1 MAGWLKGTRSAP
13 SGTGLPEP
21 ASGSLVYA
29 VGDIHGRLDLLEQ
42 LLDLLE
48 TDIRETISSA
58 SAILAPTV
66 IFLGDYIDRG
76 PQSAEVIERLISLEQ
91 KGGAEWVFLR
101 GNHDQ
106 AILDFIANPASG
118 PTWASYGGLDTLAS
132 YGVPLPSMRTRV
144 EHWAKTAT
152 ILVEKMP
159 LHHLRFLKDLIPLH
173 VSGSYAFVHA
183 GVRPELPLD
192 NQSVDDLLWIREPFL
207 SSRRKLSH
215 VIVHGH
221 TPTTEP
227 YNDSRRIG
235 IDTGAYTSGR
245 LTAVRLLGNTQTF
258 MQTQSVT

>member
-1 MAGWLKGTRSAP
+1 MAGWLKGTRSAR
-13 SGTGLPEP
+13 SGTALPEP
-21 ASGSLVYA
+21 ASGCLVYA

-42 LLDLLE
+42 LLDMLE
-48 TDIRETISSA
+48 TDIHETVSSV

-76 PQSAEVIERLISLEQ
+76 PQSAGVIDRLASIEQ
-91 KGGAEWVFLR
+91 QGGPELVFLR

-106 AILDFIANPASG
+106 ALLDFIANPASG

-132 YGVPLPSMRTRV
+132 YGVPLPSMRTHV
-144 EHWAKTAT
+144 EQWAKTAT
-152 ILVEKMP
+152 ILAEKLPMR
-159 LHHLRFLKDLIPLH
+159 HLRFLEDLAPLH
-173 VSGSYAFVHA
+173 VSGSYAFAHA
-183 GVRPELPLD
+183 GVRPDMPL
-192 NQSVDDLLWIREPFL
+192 NSQSLDDLLWIREPFL
-207 SSRRKLSH
+207 SSRRELSH

-227 YNDSRRIG
+227 YKDSRRIG

-258 MQTQSVT
+258 IQT